1 MVVSP
6 ISIDPRAVSPLIG
19 RPEDGLGRFPRDTLH
34 RVSVTLNLLG
44 DLVGQYGG
52 SEEAIFSD
60 GQKFALALQLSG
72 MADLVA
78 ALADSLATQ
87 KVTLYP
93 DEIPIQLPEEERNKL
108 QILAARGETSVS
120 AVAAAFIKERL
131 AAVSLGG
138 VK

>member
-1 MVVSP
+1 MNRPP

-19 RPEDGLGRFPRDTLH
+19 CPEDGLERFPRDTLH
-34 RVSVTLNLLG
+34 RISISLDLLG

-52 SEEAIFSD
+52 SEEVIFSEN
-60 GQKFALALQLSG
+60 QKFALALQLSG
-72 MADLVA
+72 MSSLVA

-93 DEIPIQLPEEERNKL
+93 DEIPIQLPEKERNKL

-138 VK
+138 GR